1 MRKQPKNLSL
11 TAVKRQN
18 TAKFKALKKVH
29 LTSGGYVDVDTVF
42 RPSKITAT
50 AQELLAVFQE
60 AFESKKRIDAAVG
73 VLLSTAL
80 LIKNFTS
87 LETDAR
93 GYDGLLALL
102 GELQDGNY
110 VEEILEGFEKSEIEK
125 LFDMLKQSTDNLVL
139 EIDKL
144 VAENKT
150 DHSGGGERIEAVQS

>member
-1 MRKQPKNLSL
+1 MRKQTKNLSL
-11 TAVKRQN
+11 TTVKKQN
-18 TAKFKALKKVH
+18 AAKFKALKKVH

-42 RPSKITAT
+42 RPSKITA
-50 AQELLAVFQE
+50 AAEELLNIFKE
-60 AFESKKRIDAAVG
+60 AFESNKRIDAAVG

-87 LETDAR
+87 LETDAH

-110 VEEILEGFEKSEIEK
+110 VEEILESFEKSEIDK
-125 LFDMLKQSTDNLVL
+125 LFHMLKQSTDNLVL

-144 VAENKT
+144 VAKNAT